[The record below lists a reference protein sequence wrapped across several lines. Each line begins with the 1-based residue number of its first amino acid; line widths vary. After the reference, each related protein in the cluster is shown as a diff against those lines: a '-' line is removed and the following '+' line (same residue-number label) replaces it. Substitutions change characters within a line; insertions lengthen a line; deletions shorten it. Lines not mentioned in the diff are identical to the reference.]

1 MNGIRVDV
9 MTGERTTVPLTQAE
23 LEAIAAAASVPP
35 PVPKAV
41 TMRQARLALLSAGL
55 LSQVEA
61 AITAAGDAARIEW
74 EYAATVERNWPLVT
88 ALAAA
93 LGLTSSQV
101 DELFFAA
108 SAL

>member
-1 MNGIRVDV
+1 MDRIVINV
-9 MTGERTTVPLTQAE
+9 MTGECTTVPLTQDE
-23 LEAIAAAASVPP
+23 LDAIAEAASA
-35 PVPKAV
+35 PVPVPAAV
-41 TMRQARLALLSAGL
+41 SMRQARLALLGAGL

-61 AITAAGDAARIEW
+61 AITAAGEAARIEW